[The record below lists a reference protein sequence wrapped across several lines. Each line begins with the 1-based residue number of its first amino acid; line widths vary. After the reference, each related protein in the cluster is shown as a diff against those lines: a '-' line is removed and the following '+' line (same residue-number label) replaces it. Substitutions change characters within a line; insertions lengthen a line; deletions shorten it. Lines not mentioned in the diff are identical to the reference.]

1 MCRKTGLETK
11 RRCGWLQSVPPVSG
25 PPVWA
30 RNNIALNTCPKS
42 YISAESEALVEE
54 FLVWRRLGGVHLAEL
69 SARQVDAF
77 MVLDR
82 ALAEVKRA
90 QQSV

>member
-1 MCRKTGLETK
+1 MCRRNGLEAK
-11 RRCGWLQSVPPVSG
+11 RRCGWLQAVTPDSG

-30 RNNIALNTCPKS
+30 RKDITLSTCPKS

-54 FLVWRRLGGVHLAEL
+54 FLVWRRLGGVQLAEL

-77 MVLDR
+77 MTLDR
-82 ALAEVKRA
+82 ALAEVNRA
-90 QQSV
+90 QQSA